1 MEGVSMRKVTS
12 IAEQLCGLEG
22 RKSQASAPAWRL
34 DAEIVRRLGRP
45 GNPYPC
51 SVVDAHYEKAR
62 QCGAI
67 ASHSLL
73 IGRACRGVFGDRSAA
88 GGASP
93 AHPNG
98 QHDQAP
104 KSGGETAHRRGVS
117 PSHPLRVF
125 AAGLASA
132 DGGQAGGDGTQISAH
147 GRGSVG
153 FQIVGSRC
161 RRLMAGFASG
171 YALRSARRQLT
182 STHNPEE
189 DDSTELLGL
198 RSSAGSPLPDPGRF
212 SVHTLPGLVS
222 CDGFS
227 QGKSYAVV

>member
-51 SVVDAHYEKAR
+51 SVVDARYEKAP

-98 QHDQAP
+98 QYDQAP
-104 KSGGETAHRRGVS
+104 RSGGETAHRHGVS

-125 AAGLASA
+125 AGGAGNPHGHQS
-132 DGGQAGGDGTQISAH
+132 GGDGRQISEH

-153 FQIVGSRC
+153 FHIASRC